1 MSTQDQIIEMLKNSE
16 NGMTSREI
24 SDKMDL
30 TLGDCESILD
40 KMYWKNKIFPVFFE
54 GKKIWHT
61 EI

>member
-1 MSTQDQIIEMLKNSE
+1 MLKNSE